1 MSAGDG
7 DLADDWAVMASATPM
22 VPPASACYDAPNQA
36 RNAYAPRFNVPVACT
51 GSHGVETFHVGQLPA
66 SVTLPPTDGD
76 PDHLQAFAECEK
88 QAKTFLGGDW
98 FNARLYLVAF
108 VPSKQQWD
116 AGGRW
121 YACQL
126 METTQL
132 TTTNVVQRTGSLKD
146 SLTNATGPL
155 VHRCTN
161 VIGLKDD
168 DWDDMVGIDCG
179 QPHDAEFAGAFKVP
193 GMAFPKSDAQF
204 ESVLDECW
212 NVVARFAGA
221 KVDDIQMGY
230 IPWGL
235 VEKDWNR
242 GHRYVRCFAWSD
254 KKKTTGSMKGIGGK
268 APA

>member
-1 MSAGDG
+1 MSTTAI
-7 DLADDWAVMASATPM
+7 AHRSSTAPPTPEWFI
-22 VPPASACYDAPNQA
+22 PPARPPGNFMQ
-36 RNAYAPRFNVPVACT
+36 RHPVLAFYVLAFTISWAGILLVIGGPANFPGTAVQVEKLFLSVMVAWLAGPSIASIVLT
-51 GSHGVETFHVGQLPA
+51 GLV
-66 SVTLPPTDGD
+66 DGKAGYRE
-76 PDHLQAFAECEK
+76 LV
-88 QAKTFLGGDW
+88 
-98 FNARLYLVAF
+98 ARLLR
-108 VPSKQQWD
+108 WR
-116 AGGRW
+116 AGARW
-121 YACQL
+121 YACQV

-146 SLTNATGPL
+146 SLANATTPL
-155 VHRCTN
+155 IHRCTN

-193 GMAFPKSDAQF
+193 GTAFPQTEAQF
-204 ESVLDECW
+204 ESILDECW